1 MQFLFFYFFAS
12 RTIQNRRLFLTF
24 QINFGLIAFITG
36 PFGTIIELY
45 IILTLG
51 EYIWTRYLLLYTGQ
65 AR

>member
-51 EYIWTRYLLLYTGQ
+51 EYI
-65 AR
+65 